1 MAGNDTDT
9 WDPTQYEFDA
19 RPSETDTNTFE
30 VDLEAK
36 RERIAVIRT
45 SDRLMYRRCRRR
57 WGWNS
62 HLRGNIGPKQNPGPL
77 WMGTGFHFA
86 MEDFHGL
93 NKWGNPMT
101 AFKAFKEATIR
112 AARRDMR
119 RLPGDID
126 ELTELCV
133 GMLQY
138 YSEEWLK
145 TRDPLKTFVWKGI
158 PQLEV
163 NFRVDI
169 PMDVTPYGYDKAV
182 YSGTLD
188 RVAEDAHGQLWIVE
202 YKTAKSVSTLHFE
215 NDTQVSAY
223 CWAGNFLYDRPITGV
238 IYQQHRKEIPHE
250 PKILA
255 NGRISQDKA
264 QLTTHSRLRAIVQN
278 VYGSVEKAPMDYKV
292 LMQHFVSVE
301 DADKDKFI
309 RRDRI
314 RRNAHQCEA
323 EGNKILMEVSEMLDP
338 NLPLYPNPDRTC
350 AFMCPF
356 NGTCTSLDDGSDWEY
371 ELGILMQPRD
381 AEYDRWRKYLPPL
394 PSESPALNWLEAP
407 ETGE

>member
-1 MAGNDTDT
+1 MASDTDT
-9 WDPTQYEFDA
+9 FDPSAYEADV
-19 RPSETDTNTFE
+19 RPSEVDHTTNSA
-30 VDLEAK
+30 DSSAK
-36 RERIAVIRT
+36 KARVAVIRT
-45 SDRLMYRRCRRR
+45 SDRLGFRRCRRR

-62 HLRGNIGPKQNPGPL
+62 HLRGNIGPKQNPAPL

-93 NKWGNPMT
+93 NVWGTPMR
-101 AFKAFKEATIR
+101 AFEVFKEATIR

-126 ELTELCV
+126 ELTELAV

-145 TRDPLKTFVWKGI
+145 TRDPLKTFIWKGV

-163 NFRVDI
+163 NFRVEI
-169 PMDVTPYGYDKAV
+169 PMDVTQYGYDVAV

-188 RVAEDAHGQLWIVE
+188 RVVVDEHDQLWIVE
-202 YKTAKSVSTLHFE
+202 YKTAKSVSTMHFE

-238 IYQQHRKEIPHE
+238 IYQQHRKEVPHE
-250 PKILA
+250 PKILSS
-255 NGRISQDKA
+255 GRISQDKA
-264 QLTTHSRLRAIVQN
+264 QLTTHSKLRALMQN
-278 VYGSVEKAPMDYKV
+278 VYGSVEASPMDYKT
-292 LMQHFVSVE
+292 LLQHFVSVE
-301 DADKDKFI
+301 SSDYDKFI

-314 RRNAHQCEA
+314 RRNQHQCEA
-323 EGNKILMEVSEMLDP
+323 EGNKILMEVAEMLNPD
-338 NLPLYPNPDRTC
+338 LALYPNPDRTC

-356 NGTCTSLDDGSDWEY
+356 NGTCTSVDDGSDWEY
-371 ELGILMQPRD
+371 ELEILMQPRD
-381 AEYDRWRKYLPPL
+381 AEYDRWRKYLPAEPGK
-394 PSESPALNWLEAP
+394 SQTSWLESSK
-407 ETGE
+407 